1 MTSNEFFFY
10 FLILV
15 IQSLSQAGGSAG
27 GGIIIPI
34 ALILYHFD
42 TNTAIALSNCS
53 LGAGGLIKN
62 FYSL

>member
-1 MTSNEFFFY
+1 MSMNEFLFY

-15 IQSLSQAGGSAG
+15 IQILSQAGGSAG

-34 ALILYHFD
+34 ALILFHFD

-53 LGAGGLIKN
+53 IGAGALVKN